1 MTGGPV
7 GRGVAV
13 LVAVACV
20 LIGFGAGV
28 SAAGGS
34 WVRPEHLAPG
44 AAPPGASV
52 LGPLPASQTIDLRV
66 VLPPSNQGALQAL
79 LQDLYNPQSPLFH
92 DWLSSAEFLADF
104 GPSPASVSAVDS
116 WLHGAGLMSTSL
128 AGFAVDI
135 SASEQDVATALG
147 TSFERYR
154 ARSGADGYLAQQT
167 PLVPE
172 SLAGGQISA
181 ILGLN
186 TLTQF
191 VPLSTPAPAVSGGIS
206 PQPEADGLTPC
217 AAAVRAATTPSGD
230 YYTLDEL
237 GAAYGIGTLLV
248 DGQNGHGE
256 TIGLYELASH
266 SVTDVETYES
276 CFGLTDSVSTVP
288 VDGGGGAVGGGG
300 TAEADLDIEQAATQ
314 APGASIISYE
324 GPNDTDTGAYDTWY
338 AIVHADAVQVISTSW
353 GECEPLASEDGDLSS
368 FPTLFEEAAAQ
379 GQTVVAAAGDSGS
392 EGCFAQNGSTSLE
405 VDYPASD
412 EDVTTVGG
420 TELFSPSDEVTWNFC
435 QTDESLPCAV
445 DDGGMAAGGGGM
457 SIYIQ
462 RPNWQPGVLEW
473 TGSLPPCGPSCRE
486 VPDISANAGVGMVVY
501 ADGSWAAGGGTSFAA
516 PLVAG
521 LVADRND
528 GCTTSSG
535 LWTPALYGLAAEG
548 AYGTALTDV
557 TSGNND
563 MTGSNGGEYPATSG
577 YDGAT
582 GLGSPRAAG
591 LSCPE
596 ITSIQPSMG
605 LPGTEVTVFGL
616 GLEHATI
623 SFGGTPAQVVS
634 ANATQATV
642 VVPAGSG
649 TVPVDGSSVLGSGIQ
664 SSSFTYPTAT
674 AYTALQPFRICD
686 TRSSAVTGY
695 STECSS
701 DDPLG
706 QGQTMTFP
714 VTGVTVDSESVPSDA
729 QSVVL
734 NVTAISGTAGTF
746 LTVYPAGS
754 AVPTASNLNV
764 DAASN
769 QANLVVVALGT
780 DGQVSI
786 YNSLGSINIA
796 VDVQGYFAGPS
807 GSSSIPG
814 LFHPISPLRIC
825 DSRSGTGTA
834 CSGSPLGPGQWTKVV
849 VSGCP
854 SGDPTCTS
862 VPTTDAAAVALNLTA
877 VSGTSLTYMAVEPAG
892 VGGTCPSGTPQF
904 SNVNVNPQTNLP
916 NRVIVPL
923 GPDQGVCVYN
933 SLGTINFILDVN
945 GWFGTGSES
954 SQGAE
959 FYAISPTR
967 ICDTR
972 SVASV
977 GYSTECSGDTLG
989 PGGTLRIPVA
999 GVDGPPPAGGSSP
1012 PVAVIANVTA
1022 VSGSAFT
1029 YFTLYPANVALPNAS
1044 DLNVSPQQNTPNLC
1058 IVQLASTGSSAG
1070 EMDLFNDL
1078 GSINAIV
1085 DVAGWF
1091 QP

>member
-1 MTGGPV
+1 M
-7 GRGVAV
+7 
-13 LVAVACV
+13 
-20 LIGFGAGV
+20 
-28 SAAGGS
+28 
-34 WVRPEHLAPG
+34 
-44 AAPPGASV
+44 
-52 LGPLPASQTIDLRV
+52 
-66 VLPPSNQGALQAL
+66 
-79 LQDLYNPQSPLFH
+79 
-92 DWLSSAEFLADF
+92 
-104 GPSPASVSAVDS
+104 
-116 WLHGAGLMSTSL
+116 
-128 AGFAVDI
+128 
-135 SASEQDVATALG
+135 
-147 TSFERYR
+147 
-154 ARSGADGYLAQQT
+154 
-167 PLVPE
+167 
-172 SLAGGQISA
+172 
-181 ILGLN
+181 
-186 TLTQF
+186 
-191 VPLSTPAPAVSGGIS
+191 
-206 PQPEADGLTPC
+206 
-217 AAAVRAATTPSGD
+217 
-230 YYTLDEL
+230 
-237 GAAYGIGTLLV
+237 
-248 DGQNGHGE
+248 
-256 TIGLYELASH
+256 
-266 SVTDVETYES
+266 
-276 CFGLTDSVSTVP
+276 
-288 VDGGGGAVGGGG
+288 
-300 TAEADLDIEQAATQ
+300 
-314 APGASIISYE
+314 
-324 GPNDTDTGAYDTWY
+324 
-338 AIVHADAVQVISTSW
+338 ISTSW

-714 VTGVTVDSESVPSDA
+714 VTGVTVDSELVPSDA

-786 YNSLGSINIA
+786 YNSARLDQHRGRRA
-796 VDVQGYFAGPS
+796 GVLRRTLRLLVDPRALP
-807 GSSSIPG
+807 PH
-814 LFHPISPLRIC
+814 LPAPDLRQ
-825 DSRSGTGTA
+825 
-834 CSGSPLGPGQWTKVV
+834 PLGDGHRLLGQPPGPRPVDQGGGQWLPQRRPHLHLGADHGRGGGGPQ
-849 VSGCP
+849 S
-854 SGDPTCTS
+854 
-862 VPTTDAAAVALNLTA
+862 TA

-972 SVASV
+972 
-977 GYSTECSGDTLG
+977 TG
-989 PGGTLRIPVA
+989 PEACPTDRLVERFI
-999 GVDGPPPAGGSSP
+999 
-1012 PVAVIANVTA
+1012 IRWT
-1022 VSGSAFT
+1022 
-1029 YFTLYPANVALPNAS
+1029 
-1044 DLNVSPQQNTPNLC
+1044 
-1058 IVQLASTGSSAG
+1058 
-1070 EMDLFNDL
+1070 
-1078 GSINAIV
+1078 
-1085 DVAGWF
+1085 
-1091 QP
+1091 